1 MNRFIFSGNIG
12 QDVETRQTQGGKAVA
27 NFSVAVKS
35 GWGDNESTTWLRC
48 VIWGK
53 RAESEKLLAKL
64 TKGARVFGSGELSLR
79 EWQDNSGI
87 KQKSLELNIDDIEVM
102 LGGQPKNDPAEHASG
117 NRNQA
122 NPTYDKQ
129 APQPAG
135 QDDFDDDIPF

>member
-1 MNRFIFSGNIG
+1 MNRFTFSGNIG
-12 QDVETRQTQGGKAVA
+12 QDVEVRQTQGGKSVA

-64 TKGARVFGSGELSLR
+64 IKGARVFGSGEISLR
-79 EWQDNSGI
+79 EWQDNDGN

-102 LGGQPKNDPAEHASG
+102 LGGQTAQPKPAP
-117 NRNQA
+117 Q
-122 NPTYDKQ
+122 Q
-129 APQPAG
+129 APQQADD
-135 QDDFDDDIPF
+135 DDFGDSIPF

>member
-1 MNRFIFSGNIG
+1 MNKFIFSGNIG
-12 QDVETRQTQGGKAVA
+12 QDVEVRQTNGGKSVA

-64 TKGARVFGSGELSLR
+64 TKGSRVFGSGEISLR
-79 EWQDNSGI
+79 EWQDNDGN

-102 LGGQPKNDPAEHASG
+102 LGGQAQPKP
-117 NRNQA
+117 
-122 NPTYDKQ
+122 
-129 APQPAG
+129 APQQAAPQQSG
-135 QDDFDDDIPF
+135 LDDFEDSDIPF